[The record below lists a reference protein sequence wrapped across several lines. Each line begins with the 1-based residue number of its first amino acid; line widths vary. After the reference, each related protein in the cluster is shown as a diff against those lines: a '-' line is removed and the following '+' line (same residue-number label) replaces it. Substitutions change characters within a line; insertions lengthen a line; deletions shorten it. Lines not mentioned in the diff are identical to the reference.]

1 MTDTAQWLLNAA
13 IAAGIILWLIYT
25 LLTNSKKQTTMCNK
39 QSYQDKIQSYQ
50 DKINGIINGTI
61 EVEGVSPEKAA
72 IIAQALAKYE
82 PIVPPAA
89 CGDNATSYE
98 IAELLSDITTLQT
111 TEVGS
116 VMIRLGYHLHLN
128 AYKGYEWSMRN
139 TTTTDNEDE
148 LL

>member
-1 MTDTAQWLLNAA
+1 MTDNVKWLLNTA
-13 IAAGIILWLIYT
+13 IAIVILGWLIYT
-25 LLTNSKKQTTMCNK
+25 IFFSSNIKKQTTMDNK
-39 QSYQDKIQSYQ
+39 QSYQ
-50 DKINGIINGTI
+50 DKINGIINGKI
-61 EVEGVSPEKAA
+61 EVEGVSPDKAA

-128 AYKGYEWSMRN
+128 IYKGYEWSMRI
-139 TTTTDNEDE
+139 TTPTDNGDE

>member
-1 MTDTAQWLLNAA
+1 MTDNVKWLLNTA
-13 IAAGIILWLIYT
+13 IAIVILGWLIYT
-25 LLTNSKKQTTMCNK
+25 IFFSSNIKKQTTMDNK
-39 QSYQDKIQSYQ
+39 QSYQ
-50 DKINGIINGTI
+50 DKINGIINGKI

-128 AYKGYEWSMRN
+128 IYKGYEWSMRN
-139 TTTTDNEDE
+139 TTPTDNEDE

>member
-1 MTDTAQWLLNAA
+1 MTDNVKWLLNTA
-13 IAAGIILWLIYT
+13 IAIVILGWLIYT
-25 LLTNSKKQTTMCNK
+25 IFFSSNIKKQTTMDNK
-39 QSYQDKIQSYQ
+39 QTYQ
-50 DKINGIINGTI
+50 DKINGIINGKI
-61 EVEGVSPEKAA
+61 EVEGVSPDKAA

-128 AYKGYEWSMRN
+128 IYKGYEWSMRN
-139 TTTTDNEDE
+139 TTPTDNEDE

>member
-1 MTDTAQWLLNAA
+1 MTGNVKWLLNAA

-25 LLTNSKKQTTMCNK
+25 ILTNSKKQTTMDNK
-39 QSYQDKIQSYQ
+39 QSYQ
-50 DKINGIINGTI
+50 DKINGIINGKI
-61 EVEGVSPEKAA
+61 EVEGVSPDKAA

-128 AYKGYEWSMRN
+128 IYKGYEWSMRN
-139 TTTTDNEDE
+139 TTPTDNEDE

>member
-1 MTDTAQWLLNAA
+1 MTDNVKWLLNTA
-13 IAAGIILWLIYT
+13 IAIVILGWLIYT
-25 LLTNSKKQTTMCNK
+25 IFFSSNIKKQTTMDNK
-39 QSYQDKIQSYQ
+39 QSYQ
-50 DKINGIINGTI
+50 DKINGIINGKI
-61 EVEGVSPEKAA
+61 EVEGVSPDKAA

-128 AYKGYEWSMRN
+128 IYKGYEWSMRN
-139 TTTTDNEDE
+139 TTPTDNEDE